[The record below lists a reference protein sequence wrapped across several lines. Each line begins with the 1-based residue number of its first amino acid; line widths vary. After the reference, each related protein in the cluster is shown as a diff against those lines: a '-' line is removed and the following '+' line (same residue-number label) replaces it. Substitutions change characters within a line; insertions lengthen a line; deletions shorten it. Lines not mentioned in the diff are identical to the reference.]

1 VGVAKVSGVPTIDL
15 HFYVISS
22 STLVIKSIIGL
33 LFAAILLKRI
43 KSV

>member
-1 VGVAKVSGVPTIDL
+1 VSGVPTIDL
-15 HFYVISS
+15 HFSVVDLISS
-22 STLVIKSIIGL
+22 SNLVIKSIIGL